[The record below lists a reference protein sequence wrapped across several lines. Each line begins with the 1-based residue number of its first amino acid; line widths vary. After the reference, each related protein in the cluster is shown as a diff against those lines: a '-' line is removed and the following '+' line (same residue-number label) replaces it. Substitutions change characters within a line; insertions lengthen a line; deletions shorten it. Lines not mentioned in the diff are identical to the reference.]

1 MLTLK
6 DYEPHELKNL
16 LDELDEKGD
25 ASVET
30 KRIEKLELQIER
42 SAIKLESQMKTFEKT
57 YEQILYASDF
67 EEDEND
73 IGEKLANDTE
83 TKEIWYHTN

>member
-6 DYEPHELKNL
+6 DYEPHELQNL
-16 LDELDEKGD
+16 LADELDEKGD
-25 ASVET
+25 ASYET

-42 SAIKLESQMKTFEKT
+42 SALKLESQMRTFEKT

-67 EEDEND
+67 DEEEQEGTDD
-73 IGEKLANDTE
+73 KVTGIADAQQF
-83 TKEIWYHTN
+83 